1 MVERRELITICRQ
14 IGTMMEVGVDFLR
27 LTRSL
32 REQTENPR
40 LLELY
45 DQIEHDMRMGEN
57 MADAIAKAPDVFS
70 PFAVSLIRQGEA
82 RGDIEGAWHRLADF
96 LKQEAQ
102 QDKDLGLDEPLLSE
116 SAQPASTG
124 RAMGAA
130 SRTLSAPG
138 EWQNELRRVFALGAA
153 YLATIS
159 LIWAGVEADWV
170 AARALV
176 PLQLLLGAGFLSAA
190 AWKKRPARVKSAKVA
205 GDCSFCGR
213 SESEAGVLTR
223 SSLLAGA
230 AICASCARAFGES
243 ETLSD
248 EAKKRS
254 AQQLE
259 MARDFAVDFP
269 ARFSD
274 RATNE
279 PTPGVAPEFEIGAS
293 DGDEDGG
300 TPHQEKRF
308 EL

>member
-45 DQIEHDMRMGEN
+45 DQIEHDMRMGEA

-102 QDKDLGLDEPLLSE
+102 QDKDLGIEAEPQTPTL
-116 SAQPASTG
+116 
-124 RAMGAA
+124 GARPVA
-130 SRTLSAPG
+130 TSSAPRG
-138 EWQNELRRVFALGAA
+138 GGIDWKRELRRFYGLGAA
-153 YLATIS
+153 FLATTA
-159 LIWAGVEADWV
+159 LVWAG
-170 AARALV
+170 AALDLVKESAMV
-176 PLQLLLGAGFLSAA
+176 PLQLALGALFLGFAALDGRKSTPKPLISA
-190 AWKKRPARVKSAKVA
+190 
-205 GDCSFCGR
+205 GNCSFCGR
-213 SESEAGVLTR
+213 TQSEAGVLTR
-223 SSLLAGA
+223 SSLVAGA
-230 AICASCARAFGES
+230 SICSRCASAFGES
-243 ETLSD
+243 ETLS
-248 EAKKRS
+248 EESKKRS
-254 AQQLE
+254 AEQIE

-274 RATNE
+274 RATNQ
-279 PTPGVAPEFEIGAS
+279 PTPGVAPEFEI
-293 DGDEDGG
+293 DGDEDEDGG

-308 EL
+308 QL